1 VAAMAEPISIA
12 VRAVKRSRLEAG
24 ERAVILGAGPIGQSI
39 CLLARERGADVLVVD
54 PQESRL
60 GLSEGMG
67 ADTFVWSGRDDVVR
81 RAREWSGGEGP
92 PVVFDATGVPD
103 AVRAMVE
110 MAASAARV
118 VQVGMSGDEVSL
130 KVGSF
135 TEKELDMLGVCCCGG
150 GEFGDAVAAVERNSD
165 TVRQLISHEFGLE
178 EAPDAMAFA
187 MSNPSDVMKV
197 VIRGA

>member
-1 VAAMAEPISIA
+1 
-12 VRAVKRSRLEAG
+12 
-24 ERAVILGAGPIGQSI
+24 
-39 CLLARERGADVLVVD
+39 VV
-54 PQESRL
+54 Q
-60 GLSEGMG
+60 
-67 ADTFVWSGRDDVVR
+67 

-150 GEFGDAVAAVERNSD
+150 GEFGDAVAAVERNAG
-165 TVRQLISHEFGLE
+165 TVKDMISHEFALD
-178 EAPDAMAFA
+178 EAPEAMAFA
-187 MSNPSDVMKV
+187 MGNPSDVMKV